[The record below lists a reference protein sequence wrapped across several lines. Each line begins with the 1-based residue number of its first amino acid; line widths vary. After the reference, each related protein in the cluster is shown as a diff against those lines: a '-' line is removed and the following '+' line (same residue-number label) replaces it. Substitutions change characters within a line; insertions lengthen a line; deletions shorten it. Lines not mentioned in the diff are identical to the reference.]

1 MYHDFYILICLTKVW
16 SKVPKATLSRFPDSQ
31 WVWSSSFKWVY
42 FFFLSKFV
50 SHSGESSFGS
60 LFPNMTNFIDFP
72 DMNHTCLLPFKTVSP
87 SLCNIAKLNRS
98 LEGMLLPSSLQT
110 IWLQIWGISIEWE
123 GPTELR
129 TSSGAGVQRA
139 LNTELPVFISLWGLR
154 QHYLLLAMLRD
165 SMLRKLPWSFGSQRL
180 YGAQHHTA
188 LKSHL

>member
-1 MYHDFYILICLTKVW
+1 MTFIFWSVWLRCEVRCLR
-16 SKVPKATLSRFPDSQ
+16 PLYPDSQ
-31 WVWSSSFKWVY
+31 ILSGCEVY
-42 FFFLSKFV
+42 LSNGSIFFLSKFV

-87 SLCNIAKLNRS
+87 SLCNIAKLNQS